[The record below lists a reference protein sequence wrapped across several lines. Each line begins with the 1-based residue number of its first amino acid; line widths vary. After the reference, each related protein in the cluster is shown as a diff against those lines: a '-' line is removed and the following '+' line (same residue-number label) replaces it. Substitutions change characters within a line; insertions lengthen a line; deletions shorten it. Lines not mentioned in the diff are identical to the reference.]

1 MRLGRRWAIPSNL
14 LLASVAL
21 ACLITLSALL
31 INAFIKREAQIP
43 RHTGPWLLG
52 PADARW
58 TVTEFADLECP
69 YCKIYTPA
77 LKAWV
82 QQQKSV
88 NLQWQHLP
96 LDFHGSAAITEAKIV
111 ECAGELS
118 GAPAFWQAV
127 DQVFERTRSNGL
139 GFNGQL
145 DINDVSHQA
154 LMACAANNRQIALR
168 ISRQAEEAMRSG
180 VTATPTVLIRDNKT
194 GRSLKLE
201 GPADDVMLLS
211 AIDLLIEKGN

>member
-1 MRLGRRWAIPSNL
+1 MACI
-14 LLASVAL
+14 SVAIL
-21 ACLITLSALL
+21 AFL
-31 INAFIKREAQIP
+31 KREAQIP
-43 RHTGPWLLG
+43 QHTGPWLLG
-52 PADARW
+52 PPDARW

-88 NLQWQHLP
+88 NLQWHHLP

-111 ECAGELS
+111 ECAGELG
-118 GAPAFWQAV
+118 GALAFWHAV

-154 LMACAANNRQIALR
+154 LMACAANNKQISLR
-168 ISRQAEEAMRSG
+168 ISRQAEEAMKSG

-194 GRSLKLE
+194 GKSLKLE
-201 GPADDVMLLS
+201 GPVDGVMLTS
-211 AIDLLIEKGN
+211 AIDLLIQKTN

>member
-1 MRLGRRWAIPSNL
+1 MIRSMGIVGFLGL
-14 LLASVAL
+14 LLVTVGFAVRKSEVQ
-21 ACLITLSALL
+21 TRQHS
-31 INAFIKREAQIP
+31 
-43 RHTGPWLLG
+43 GPWTFG
-52 PADARW
+52 QVNARW

-82 QQQKSV
+82 QQQKNV
-88 NLQWQHLP
+88 NLQWHHLP
-96 LDFHGSAAITEAKIV
+96 LDFHGSTAIYEAKIV
-111 ECAGELS
+111 ECAGELG
-118 GAPAFWQAV
+118 GASAFWQSV

-145 DINDVSHQA
+145 DINNVGHQA
-154 LMACAANNRQIALR
+154 LMACAANNKEISLR
-168 ISRQAEEAMRSG
+168 ISRQAEEALKSG

-211 AIDLLIEKGN
+211 AIDLLIQKDN

>member
-1 MRLGRRWAIPSNL
+1 MIRYMGVVGFLVFFLFTVGYAVLKSEVQTRQHS
-14 LLASVAL
+14 
-21 ACLITLSALL
+21 
-31 INAFIKREAQIP
+31 
-43 RHTGPWLLG
+43 GPWTFG
-52 PADARW
+52 QVNARW

-88 NLQWQHLP
+88 NLQWHHLP
-96 LDFHGSAAITEAKIV
+96 LDFHGSAAINEAKIV
-111 ECAGELS
+111 ECAGELG
-118 GAPAFWQAV
+118 GALAFWQAV

-154 LMACAANNRQIALR
+154 LMACAANNKQISLR
-168 ISRQAEEAMRSG
+168 ISRQADEAMKSG
-180 VTATPTVLIRDNKT
+180 VTATPTVLITDNITNK
-194 GRSLKLE
+194 SLKLE
-201 GPADDVMLLS
+201 GPVDGVMLTS
-211 AIDLLIEKGN
+211 AIDLLIQKHN

>member
-1 MRLGRRWAIPSNL
+1 MRLGRQWAIRSNL
-14 LLASVAL
+14 LLASLVL

-31 INAFIKREAQIP
+31 INAFIKKEAQIP
-43 RHTGPWLLG
+43 QYTGPWLLG

-69 YCKIYTPA
+69 YCKIYTPD

-82 QQQKSV
+82 QQQKNV
-88 NLQWQHLP
+88 NLQWHHLP
-96 LDFHGSAAITEAKIV
+96 LDFHDSTAIYEAKMV
-111 ECAGELS
+111 ECAGELG

-127 DQVFERTRSNGL
+127 DQVFELTRSNGL

-154 LMACAANNRQIALR
+154 LMACAENNKQISLR
-168 ISRQAEEAMRSG
+168 ISRQAEEAMKLG
-180 VTATPTVLIRDNKT
+180 VTATPTVLIRDNRT
-194 GRSLKLE
+194 GRFLKLE
-201 GPADDVMLLS
+201 GPVEGVMLTS
-211 AIDLLIEKGN
+211 AIDLLIQ

>member
-1 MRLGRRWAIPSNL
+1 MIRSMGVVGFLGL
-14 LLASVAL
+14 F
-21 ACLITLSALL
+21 LITVGFAVLKSEVQT
-31 INAFIKREAQIP
+31 RQ
-43 RHTGPWLLG
+43 HSGPWTFG
-52 PADARW
+52 QVNARW

-82 QQQKSV
+82 QQQKNV
-88 NLQWQHLP
+88 NLQWHHLP
-96 LDFHGSAAITEAKIV
+96 LDFHGSTAIYEAKMV
-111 ECAGELS
+111 ECAGELG

-145 DINDVSHQA
+145 DINDVSHQV
-154 LMACAANNRQIALR
+154 LMACAANDKQISLR
-168 ISRQAEEAMRSG
+168 ISRQAEEAHKSG
-180 VTATPTVLIRDNKT
+180 VTATPTVLIRDNNT

-201 GPADDVMLLS
+201 GPVDGVMLMS
-211 AIDLLIEKGN
+211 AMDLLIQKIN